1 MKFKAFKNAFT
12 SSGLAVIPFL
22 TAFADVSVT
31 AFADTIYFGDV
42 NSDGSVNALDASAV
56 LRHSIGTD
64 ILEGNALAA
73 ADVDGSGRV
82 NALDA
87 ALILRYAVGDI
98 KQFPAGKSFTPESKP
113 ETAGTLQVYFGADGT
128 PFTMY
133 IYDNPTAAAI
143 AKHVGTARWQLPIY
157 HYDDYTNWEVM
168 QYYDIPSRYEIPSN
182 AEAITSEK
190 AGEVYYS
197 EPNRIVLFYGDA
209 EVSSE
214 YTPVGY
220 FDPTPE
226 FISAVENNPV
236 LEGWGNKIVI
246 IEPGD

>member
-1 MKFKAFKNAFT
+1 MSAGKELEMKNKFFKT
-12 SSGLAVIPFL
+12 IP
-22 TAFADVSVT
+22 V
-31 AFADTIYFGDV
+31 
-42 NSDGSVNALDASAV
+42 
-56 LRHSIGTD
+56 
-64 ILEGNALAA
+64 ALAA
-73 ADVDGSGRV
+73 ALMLTGCNNSGNTQGGGSSDSIV
-82 NALDA
+82 NSASGNSEGSSSSSDTSNPESSSTSETTSGNSQ
-87 ALILRYAVGDI
+87 GDSQSSSVI
-98 KQFPAGKSFTPESKP
+98 GSSTSSSLSTSGGSSTPAPESKP
-113 ETAGTLQVYFGADGT
+113 KTAGTLQVSFGADGA

-143 AKHVGTARWQLPIY
+143 ARHVGTARWQLPIY
-157 HYDDYTNWEVM
+157 HFDDYENWEVM
-168 QYYDIPSRYEIPSN
+168 QYYDVPSRYEIPSDP
-182 AEAITSEK
+182 ERVTSEK

-236 LEGWGNKIVI
+236 LEGWGNKLVI
-246 IEPGD
+246 IQPDN